1 MSKIIL
7 IAEDH
12 ADIRSM
18 TKYLLESFDCD
29 VIEAKD
35 GYEAVT
41 QAKSIRPD
49 LILMDIA
56 MPIMNGITAAH
67 LIRRSDELASVPIV
81 AVTTY
86 GGEYIDTEDD
96 FGFDR
101 VLQKPLNS
109 EDITLLMHDFLG
121 LETSH

>member
-1 MSKIIL
+1 MSKTIL
-7 IAEDH
+7 IAEDY

-18 TKYLLESFDCD
+18 TKYLLQSFGCD
-29 VIEAKD
+29 VVEARD
-35 GYEAVT
+35 GFEAVE
-41 QAKSIRPD
+41 QAKSVRPD

-56 MPIMNGITAAH
+56 MPVMNGITAAH
-67 LIRRSDELASVPIV
+67 LIRKTDNCVGIPIV

-101 VLQKPLNS
+101 VLQKPLKS
-109 EDITLLMHDFLG
+109 DDIEHLIHDFLG
-121 LETSH
+121 VETVH

>member
-1 MSKIIL
+1 MTKTVL

-18 TKYLLESFDCD
+18 TKYLLESFGCD

-35 GYEAVT
+35 GYEAVK
-41 QAKSIRPD
+41 QATGTHPD

-56 MPIMNGITAAH
+56 MPVMNGITAAH
-67 LIRRSDELASVPIV
+67 LIRTTDDCGNIPIV

-86 GGEYIDTEDD
+86 GGEYIETGDD

-101 VLQKPLNS
+101 VLQKPLKS
-109 EDITLLMHDFLG
+109 EDIKLLIEDFFAM
-121 LETSH
+121 ETAH

>member
-1 MSKIIL
+1 MSKTIL
-7 IAEDH
+7 IAEDY

-18 TKYLLESFDCD
+18 TKYLLQSFGCD
-29 VIEAKD
+29 VVEARD
-35 GYEAVT
+35 GFEAVE
-41 QAKSIRPD
+41 QAKSVRPD

-56 MPIMNGITAAH
+56 MPVMNGITAAH
-67 LIRRSDELASVPIV
+67 LIRKTDDCVGIPIV

-101 VLQKPLNS
+101 VLQKPLKS
-109 EDITLLMHDFLG
+109 DDIEHLIHDFLG
-121 LETSH
+121 VETVH

>member
-1 MSKIIL
+1 MSKTIL
-7 IAEDH
+7 IAEDY

-18 TKYLLESFDCD
+18 TKYLLQSFGCD
-29 VIEAKD
+29 VVEARD
-35 GYEAVT
+35 GFEAVE
-41 QAKSIRPD
+41 QARSVRPD

-56 MPIMNGITAAH
+56 MPVMNGITAAH
-67 LIRRSDELASVPIV
+67 LIRKTDDCVGIPIV

-101 VLQKPLNS
+101 VLQKPLKS
-109 EDITLLMHDFLG
+109 DDIEHLIHDFLG
-121 LETSH
+121 VKTVH

>member
-1 MSKIIL
+1 MPKTIL
-7 IAEDH
+7 IAEDY

-18 TKYLLESFDCD
+18 TKYLLQSFGCD
-29 VIEAKD
+29 VVEAKD
-35 GYEAVT
+35 GFEAVN
-41 QAKSIRPD
+41 QARSVRPD

-67 LIRRSDELASVPIV
+67 LIRTTDDLKSIPIV

-101 VLQKPLNS
+101 VLQKPLKS
-109 EDITLLMHDFLG
+109 EDIKLLIDDFFG
-121 LETSH
+121 LETAH